1 MSLVVR
7 FVDCDK
13 NIREEFLGFV
23 QCDSGT
29 DGETLTHTI
38 LQKVQDE
45 WALRMENCRGQT

>member
-7 FVDCDK
+7 FVDKDK

-38 LQKVQDE
+38 LQNLQDE
-45 WALRMENCRGQT
+45 W